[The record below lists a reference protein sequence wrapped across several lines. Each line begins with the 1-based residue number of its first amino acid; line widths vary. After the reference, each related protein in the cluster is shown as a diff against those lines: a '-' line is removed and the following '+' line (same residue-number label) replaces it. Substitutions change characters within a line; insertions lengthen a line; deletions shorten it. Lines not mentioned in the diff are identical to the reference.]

1 MDLKDA
7 RGNIIL
13 TFHVHLEERVV
24 ILNSNIDGA
33 EGKEE
38 RPIGYNYEPMKKTVV
53 EFAANDAHIQIVV
66 DGQSF
71 YNYKHRLPISSLAKV
86 QFWSFGN
93 DHPGAQHF
101 LGVKFSE
108 TTQQPPLKQYIGI
121 SQ

>member
-1 MDLKDA
+1 MKEV
-7 RGNIIL
+7 IL
-13 TFHVHLEERVV
+13 FTFHVHFEERVV
-24 ILNSNIDGA
+24 VLNSNINGA

-38 RPIGYNYEPMKKTVV
+38 RPIGYNFEPMKKTVV
-53 EFAANDAHIQIVV
+53 EFAPNDGHIQIVV

-93 DHPGAQHF
+93 DHPGALYF
-101 LGVKFSE
+101 LGVNFLKPHSAP
-108 TTQQPPLKQYIGI
+108 TPLKQYIGI